1 MTRRHAFWIAG
12 SVALAAL
19 ISVSGMA
26 QTAKKEPPWV
36 AKDWREWTQSDCN
49 LVFQDSPW
57 NQIYAPAPAISVF
70 PPFKAPIQILSGLPI
85 RQAIVRLIQIQ
96 KHYENMSPE
105 EKQAFDLEY
114 ARDLSE
120 DYGGQVAIRALG
132 TFYPDRMGGLKYPAK
147 QAALLLSDG
156 RLVMPVSTTLS
167 ATATGSAVGQ
177 TRLDIPSFFSP
188 TSSTAVYVFPR
199 TVDGKPIYAEQ
210 DKAIT
215 VVFGKILPD
224 SGVKQEFGPQKPEDF
239 HRDRAL
245 RVDFPIATL
254 MYKGKLEY

>member
-1 MTRRHAFWIAG
+1 MVVLPA
-12 SVALAAL
+12 ALAAC
-19 ISVSGMA
+19 VSLAAIVSFAG
-26 QTAKKEPPWV
+26 TARAKTKEQPWV
-36 AKDWREWTQSDCN
+36 TKDWKEWTLSDCS

-57 NQIYAPAPAISVF
+57 NQIYAPAPTISVY
-70 PPFKAPIQILSGLPI
+70 PPLKAPIQILSGLPI

-105 EKQAFDLEY
+105 EKQAFDLEHS
-114 ARDLSE
+114 RDLSE
-120 DYGGQVAIRALG
+120 DYGGRVAIRSLG
-132 TFYPDRMGGLKYPAK
+132 TFYPDRMGELKYPAK

-177 TRLDIPSFFSP
+177 TRQDIPYIFSP

-199 TVDGKPIYAEQ
+199 MVDGRPIYKEQ
-210 DKAIT
+210 DNSMT
-215 VVFGKILPD
+215 VVFGRIMPESK
-224 SGVKQEFGPQKPEDF
+224 VKQELGPQEAGDF

-245 RVDFPIATL
+245 RVDFPISEL
-254 MYKGKLEY
+254 KYKGKLEY